1 MPAYNITGVLEQTL
15 DLIMFY
21 LKLHILGMLLPL
33 IDSINQIPSS
43 TVGTTLSIGTT
54 QTNLDIR
61 SIIIILFALGV
72 LYVGYLLDRKLNQDQ
87 QSGDHE

>member
-54 QTNLDIR
+54 QTDLDIS
-61 SIIIILFALGV
+61 SIIIILLGLGV
-72 LYVGYLLDRKLNQDQ
+72 LYVGYLLDRKLSQDQ